1 MHNFAYNTLKG
12 QEYMVTRS
20 ENDFKVQKPLLAF
33 SRHLAFLGMDGL
45 VTPPDVISQIMI
57 SVPLIMF
64 FEISLLIVRIT
75 GESGKQKKDKNN
87 SL

>member
-1 MHNFAYNTLKG
+1 MKD

-20 ENDFKVQKPLLAF
+20 ENDFKVQKTRLAF
-33 SRHLAFLGMDGL
+33 SRHLAFRDYTVMDGL
-45 VTPPDVISQIMI
+45 ITPPDVINQIMI